1 MTDSATRLNRAIEG
15 CPKGVPAPICIRML
29 LSLEDVMIH
38 FDEPGQATPCPRP
51 IDGVG
56 GNPPD
61 RETQGID
68 ACRPDDA
75 PALEDSIWYVSPPA
89 TPFPRVLPGL

>member
-1 MTDSATRLNRAIEG
+1 MTDSAAGLNRATGG

-38 FDEPGQATPCPRP
+38 FDEPGQAMPRP
-51 IDGVG
+51 RQRNGVA
-56 GNPPD
+56 NPPD

-68 ACRPDDA
+68 ARQPDDA
-75 PALEDSIWYVSPPA
+75 PALEDGIWYVSPPA
-89 TPFPRVLPGL
+89 APFPRVLPGL

>member
-1 MTDSATRLNRAIEG
+1 LTDSAARLDRAIEG

-38 FDEPGQATPCPRP
+38 FDEPGQAMPRP
-51 IDGVG
+51 RQRNVVG

-68 ACRPDDA
+68 ARRPDDA
-75 PALEDSIWYVSPPA
+75 PALEDGIWYVSPPA
-89 TPFPRVLPGL
+89 IPFPRVLPGL